1 MKGVTYLVDYFDY
14 SLFRFVRII
23 TTTTSECSWW
33 LIVSTEIALLRGT
46 VQYYVHT
53 YVVSSSKEASRKRTL
68 ERAPYSSPE
77 RSHLIG
83 QDMHR
88 GTAKSGVMIRWV

>member
-23 TTTTSECSWW
+23 TTTSTTRW